1 MGRPGRLS
9 RAPLPAASPGPV
21 PCPPMPAPASWTA
34 VPHRPA
40 QHGPLEAGTWPPL
53 GMRGH
58 GGPTPAHRL
67 PVSQDSSAA
76 SLLLPAEP
84 SRGLTGLSPGLDSE
98 MDFWESTVA
107 RSCNPDRSAG
117 QRGSGPRPPWPCH
130 HPTYLDPFRACM
142 QGVGP
147 TAPAN
152 SHATQAA
159 TAVSTWKRQGASAR
173 LAPPSLGAV
182 LRKYCCPCPP
192 EAPTHLQKASSAP
205 RSPQGVQMVPASRLP
220 EVSSA
225 QHLLGNLWAN
235 HSLPEYW
242 TSPGLG
248 ARHRKEGIPWP
259 SPKPR

>member
-1 MGRPGRLS
+1 
-9 RAPLPAASPGPV
+9 
-21 PCPPMPAPASWTA
+21 
-34 VPHRPA
+34 
-40 QHGPLEAGTWPPL
+40 
-53 GMRGH
+53 MRGH
-58 GGPTPAHRL
+58 GGPRAAQRL
-67 PVSQDSSAA
+67 PVSQGSRAA

-117 QRGSGPRPPWPCH
+117 QRCSGPRPPRPRH

-142 QGVGP
+142 QAVGP
-147 TAPAN
+147 AAPAN
-152 SHATQAA
+152 SHTAQAA
-159 TAVSTWKRQGASAR
+159 TAVSTCQRKGASASAGPASLR
-173 LAPPSLGAV
+173 SCLAKVLPP
-182 LRKYCCPCPP
+182 RPP
-192 EAPTHLQKASSAP
+192 EAPTYLRKASSAP
-205 RSPQGVQMVPASRLP
+205 RSPQGVQRVPASCLP
-220 EVSSA
+220 EVSFA

-248 ARHRKEGIPWP
+248 ARHREEGVPWP